1 MQLKKIGFIVI
12 SLLIG
17 KTSLSQTIPN
27 SNFAEEQENKDTIN
41 LIHATKSV
49 NIETDSSKLTKE
61 NSNIPKVFLICE
73 FCDID
78 FYKNEIAHLLF
89 VRDQRLADFTVLFR
103 VINTG
108 SGGNEYNLEFH
119 GRNKYE
125 GITTTEKFNSTP
137 NMSQNDIREG
147 LLAALNKGSLHYL
160 IHSPLASQIH
170 YEISGMN
177 NQQPADSI
185 RDKWNLWIFNV
196 SANIFGNGQEYM
208 NNLSLGTNF
217 TANRTSEKNLFE
229 AGFWYNKNRSVYK
242 LEGMEPLKYSILSY
256 GIYSQ
261 DAVSLGKHWA
271 VGYNSGIYSETV
283 SNLKSNLI
291 VAPTVEYNVFPY
303 SEAMKKQF
311 RFNYQLGFS
320 QAQYADLTYRNRM
333 SDFFLSQSLTIRYQ
347 LVKNWG
353 NIGMGLGFKH
363 LYDDEN
369 FYNLN
374 FSPSVTWNIVKGLN
388 LSIFGSYSILR
399 DQYFLKMD
407 DVTSTEV
414 ITGQI
419 QLKSAFNYFLS
430 MGINYSF
437 GSIYNNI
444 VNVRFRGIN

>member
-1 MQLKKIGFIVI
+1 M
-12 SLLIG
+12 
-17 KTSLSQTIPN
+17 
-27 SNFAEEQENKDTIN
+27 
-41 LIHATKSV
+41 
-49 NIETDSSKLTKE
+49 
-61 NSNIPKVFLICE
+61 
-73 FCDID
+73 
-78 FYKNEIAHLLF
+78 
-89 VRDQRLADFTVLFR
+89 RDQRLADFTVLFR
-103 VINTG
+103 MISTG
-108 SGGNEYNLEFH
+108 SGGSEYGLEFS
-119 GRNKYE
+119 GRNNYE
-125 GITTTEKFNSTP
+125 GISTKEKFNSTP

-170 YEISGMN
+170 YEIRGMN

-196 SANIFGNGQEYM
+196 SANVFGNGQEYM

-217 TANRTSEKNLFE
+217 SANRTSEKNLFE
-229 AGFWYNKNRSVYK
+229 AGFWYNINRSVYK

-291 VAPTVEYNVFPY
+291 VAPTVEYNIFPY

-320 QAQYADLTYRNRM
+320 QAQYTDLTYRNRM
-333 SDFFLSQSLTIRYQ
+333 SDLFLSQSLTIRYQ

-437 GSIYNNI
+437 GSIYNNV

>member
-1 MQLKKIGFIVI
+1 MTIKKIGFFVLMLFI
-12 SLLIG
+12 SKISN
-17 KTSLSQTIPN
+17 TQTIPN
-27 SNFAEEQENKDTIN
+27 SNFTKEENQKDTI
-41 LIHATKSV
+41 IPTQGTKSL
-49 NIETDSSKLTKE
+49 NTETDSSKLTKE
-61 NSNIPKVFLICE
+61 NSTIPKVFLICD
-73 FCDID
+73 FCNID

-108 SGGNEYNLEFH
+108 SGGSEYGLEFS

-125 GITTTEKFNSTP
+125 GITTTEKFYSTP

-147 LLAALNKGSLHYL
+147 LLAAVNKGSLHYL
-160 IHSPLASQIH
+160 IHSPLASRIH

-196 SANIFGNGQEYM
+196 NANIYANGQEYM
-208 NNLSLGTNF
+208 NNLSLGANF
-217 TANRTSEKNLFE
+217 SANRTSEKNLFE

-242 LEGMEPLKYSILSY
+242 LEGMEPLKYTILSY

-283 SNLKSNLI
+283 SNLKSYFI
-291 VAPTVEYNVFPY
+291 AAPAVEYNIFPY

-311 RFNYQLGFS
+311 RFNYQLGISHS
-320 QAQYADLTYRNRM
+320 QYVDLTYRNRL
-333 SDFFLSQSLTIRYQ
+333 SDLFLSQSLNIRYQ

-363 LYDDEN
+363 LYDSEN

-374 FSPSVTWNIVKGLN
+374 FSPSVSWNIIKGLN

-399 DQYFLKMD
+399 DQYFLKLA

-437 GSIYNNI
+437 GSIYNNV
-444 VNVRFRGIN
+444 VNVRFRGMN